1 MDWKTPKSVRQIG
14 DVKGKCKIYIE
25 DYVITFAKRLV
36 KEAEGKEAAGVLL
49 GHRLF
54 RSHEKLF
61 QISGM
66 VVIHDFAARKG
77 DSFSSEMW
85 TDIYTDMKENF
96 SDVDVVGW
104 FYTGEKADKQR
115 VQEELLELQRRNFS
129 DGDKLL
135 LCCPPNE
142 WQETCF
148 QYENSMLIPQNGY
161 YVYYEKNPEMRRYMM
176 EEANRFVHI
185 VEQEDDRV
193 LRNIRGVIREKEE
206 KKKDR
211 ETGERRSYGFAALV
225 VILAVVFAAAAWNNK
240 LNLSRLNDQLTG
252 IKNEIQKEWNA
263 DTTMETL
270 GDGVVTPAA
279 VATETPTDA
288 PADEQDPAQMPAAN
302 VSPDGVQ

>member
-14 DVKGKCKIYIE
+14 DVKGKCKIYVE
-25 DYVITFAKRLV
+25 DYVITFAKRMV

-54 RSHEKLF
+54 RSHERLF
-61 QISGM
+61 QVSGM
-66 VVIHDFAARKG
+66 VVIHDFANRKG

-104 FYTGEKADKQR
+104 FYTGTKAEKGKAQ
-115 VQEELLELQRRNFS
+115 QELLELHRRNFS
-129 DGDKLL
+129 DGDKLF
-135 LCCPPNE
+135 LCSEPHE

-148 QYENSMLIPQNGY
+148 QYENSMLVPQTGY

-193 LRNIRGVIREKEE
+193 LRNIRGVMQEKEE

-211 ETGERRSYGFAALV
+211 ELGERRNYGFAALV
-225 VILAVVFAAAAWNNK
+225 VLLAVVFAAAAWNNK
-240 LNLSRLNDQLTG
+240 ATLTRLNDQMTG
-252 IKNEIQKEWNA
+252 IKNEIKKELNT
-263 DTTMETL
+263 DTTMETI
-270 GDGVVTPAA
+270 GNSVVTPQA
-279 VATETPTDA
+279 VATQVP
-288 PADEQDPAQMPAAN
+288 EQGVPAAN
-302 VSPDGVQ
+302 VSPAGVP

>member
-14 DVKGKCKIYIE
+14 DVKGRCKIYVE

-36 KEAEGKEAAGVLL
+36 KEAEGGEAAGVLL
-49 GHRLF
+49 GHRMF

-66 VVIHDFAARKG
+66 VVIHDFAERKG

-96 SDVDVVGW
+96 SGVDVVGW
-104 FYTGEKADKQR
+104 FYTGAKAEKGKA
-115 VQEELLELQRRNFS
+115 QEELLELHRRNFS

-135 LCCPPNE
+135 ICSPPQE
-142 WQETCF
+142 WQEMCY
-148 QYENSMLIPQNGY
+148 QYENSMLVPQTGY

-193 LRNIRGVIREKEE
+193 LRNIRGVIQEKEE
-206 KKKDR
+206 KKKEQVIAAKIDTSRYEKLKDR
-211 ETGERRSYGFAALV
+211 RQSEYEKAAKKAQELFIEEYASRTARYSQNREV
-225 VILAVVFAAAAWNNK
+225 V
-240 LNLSRLNDQLTG
+240 
-252 IKNEIQKEWNA
+252 
-263 DTTMETL
+263 
-270 GDGVVTPAA
+270 
-279 VATETPTDA
+279 
-288 PADEQDPAQMPAAN
+288 
-302 VSPDGVQ
+302 